1 MRGLKSGKGTRW
13 ADREKVWKRKRWRGG
28 TSNARWSNPPVP
40 PPGPLKNSWSR
51 KRNKK
56 RGTMCTMPPWWKCI
70 VRWHSCSAKDLSSR
84 RSRQTVLRNH
94 QLYTFTAS
102 LTSIDFNRYSG
113 CLISGPTI
121 LLYFNIQRTKKSAG
135 CSQKR
140 SQKNSLETA
149 LTYWAGRLETWIK
162 VLWPWLTFFS
172 LKRATIPLFY
182 LKTTTLMNQSR
193 CY

>member
-1 MRGLKSGKGTRW
+1 MKRGEHQTPAGLIHLS
-13 ADREKVWKRKRWRGG
+13 
-28 TSNARWSNPPVP
+28 PL

-56 RGTMCTMPPWWKCI
+56 RGTMCTMPLWWKCI

-84 RSRQTVLRNH
+84 KSRQTVLRNH

-121 LLYFNIQRTKKSAG
+121 LLYFNIQTLDQRTKKSAG
-135 CSQKR
+135 CSQK
-140 SQKNSLETA
+140 KNSLETA

-162 VLWPWLTFFS
+162 VLWPWLTFS
-172 LKRATIPLFY
+172 GLKRATIPLFY

>member
-1 MRGLKSGKGTRW
+1 MNIGMIFVGRGKNRGWKVRGLKSGKGTRW
-13 ADREKVWKRKRWRGG
+13 VGREKVWKRKRWRGG

-40 PPGPLKNSWSR
+40 PPIPPGPLKNSWSR

-56 RGTMCTMPPWWKCI
+56 RGTMCTMPLWWKCI

-121 LLYFNIQRTKKSAG
+121 LLYFNIQTLDQRTKKSAG

-140 SQKNSLETA
+140 
-149 LTYWAGRLETWIK
+149 IH
-162 VLWPWLTFFS
+162 
-172 LKRATIPLFY
+172 
-182 LKTTTLMNQSR
+182 
-193 CY
+193 